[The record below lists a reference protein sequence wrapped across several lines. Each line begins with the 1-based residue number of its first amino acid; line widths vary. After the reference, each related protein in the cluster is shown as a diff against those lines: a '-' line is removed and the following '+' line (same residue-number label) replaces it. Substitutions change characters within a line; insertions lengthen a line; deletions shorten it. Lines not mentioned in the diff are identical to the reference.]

1 MENNL
6 IKTVIK
12 DHIAVVTMDAPP
24 VNAQSREFV
33 EELISV
39 FDELNETPGV
49 RVVVLT
55 GAGKC
60 FCAGADIKSR
70 AKVGQGVP
78 GDTNRHLRRAREV
91 GFVIIEMNIPV
102 IAAVNGVA
110 LGAGM
115 GLAICSDMIV
125 ASKNA
130 SFGLPEIDIGLMGGV
145 RHTMRVFPQGP
156 DPPDGAHRLA
166 GACGR
171 TLPPRPDRGLRR
183 ARGAD
188 GHRNGNCPQHRVE
201 EPGRDPPCQA
211 CHQHRRDHGTEGR
224 LPLRAKPDGRND
236 PARRQQGSMARLRRK
251 ARPGVQGRIV
261 MAEQQ
266 DWNSLSDAEFRQIF
280 RSWVDENCS
289 TRLRNMRKQRPVFDE
304 SLTGTT
310 RWRKGLALA
319 GLATGIRRN
328 GAQCRQAHHL
338 CRGMGPARLPAHSRP
353 RHWAGRSAAD
363 RVRHRGAEGALPAA
377 HPSGEDVWCQGYSEP
392 GAGSD
397 LASLRTAAVCEGDSF
412 IVNGQKIWTT
422 LAHCANWILL
432 LTRTS
437 RDEKVRQK
445 GITVLLVDLTS
456 PGVTVRPIENLRQE
470 ADFCEVFFENVRVPA
485 ENLVGEVDKGW
496 NLAKAVLGHERIFL
510 GAPSRPEVALSRLE
524 QLAEARGAF
533 ADPAFVARYARLR
546 LDLYDLGSAFERFA
560 KQLRDNETLG
570 ADVSVLKIFCSEL
583 YQKITEETLDIAG
596 EEARFLDDLTA
607 GNGEVDAMNLYL
619 DSRALAIFGGSNE
632 IQRTILAKAVLGL
645 PS

>member
-1 MENNL
+1 MDLNYTPEENAFRDEVRTFL
-6 IKTVIK
+6 AEKLPEDLSRKIAAGEELDK
-12 DHIAVVTMDAPP
+12 DGYDRWHGIL
-24 VNAQSREFV
+24 NAQGWLAPNWPKEYGGAEWNAVQRH
-33 EELISV
+33 I
-39 FDELNETPGV
+39 FDQE
-49 RVVVLT
+49 
-55 GAGKC
+55 
-60 FCAGADIKSR
+60 CALANAPRI
-70 AKVGQGVP
+70 VP
-78 GDTNRHLRRAREV
+78 
-91 GFVIIEMNIPV
+91 
-102 IAAVNGVA
+102 
-110 LGAGM
+110 
-115 GLAICSDMIV
+115 
-125 ASKNA
+125 
-130 SFGLPEIDIGLMGGV
+130 FGLTMLAPVLMKFGSEA
-145 RHTMRVFPQGP
+145 QK
-156 DPPDGAHRLA
+156 AHY
-166 GACGR
+166 
-171 TLPPRPDRGLRR
+171 LP
-183 ARGAD
+183 
-188 GHRNGNCPQHRVE
+188 
-201 EPGRDPPCQA
+201 
-211 CHQHRRDHGTEGR
+211 
-224 LPLRAKPDGRND
+224 
-236 PARRQQGSMARLRRK
+236 
-251 ARPGVQGRIV
+251 RI
-261 MAEQQ
+261 
-266 DWNSLSDAEFRQIF
+266 L
-280 RSWVDENCS
+280 
-289 TRLRNMRKQRPVFDE
+289 
-304 SLTGTT
+304 
-310 RWRKGLALA
+310 
-319 GLATGIRRN
+319 
-328 GAQCRQAHHL
+328 
-338 CRGMGPARLPAHSRP
+338 
-353 RHWAGRSAAD
+353 
-363 RVRHRGAEGALPAA
+363 
-377 HPSGEDVWCQGYSEP
+377 SGEDVWCQGYSEP

-397 LASLRTAAVCEGDSF
+397 LASLRTAAVRDGDSF

-533 ADPAFVARYARLR
+533 GDPAFVARYAQLR

-560 KQLRDNETLG
+560 KQLRDDGTLG

-596 EEARFLDDLTA
+596 EEARFLDDLPA